1 MPCRHAHKP
10 TLADLL
16 KAWIC
21 GWPNSEPGKA
31 GTSDAQSETQTG
43 IELIYEELRLALE
56 VQRTIRASQETKAGI
71 LIGFTGTIL
80 ALLIGAQNQ
89 LDTMYCV
96 SRCLV
101 ILGSILLIA
110 SLPFL
115 IMVFWVRPIRV
126 DPSPMGL
133 AKMMDWPLEKLRRDV
148 IDSRK
153 DAWEKNAEQMQR
165 NAQYLRII
173 VIIQGIAV
181 TFFAIALLIHNITSS
196 GMVLP

>member
-89 LDTMYCV
+89 LNTMYCI

-153 DAWEKNAEQMQR
+153 DAWKKNAEQMQR
-165 NAQYLRII
+165 NARYLKII